1 MGMAWHVMA
10 LSNNYLGTLPIAHL
24 LLFITHKATTT
35 TNISSFFER
44 HMRGYDTPLAIYI
57 YLVNGQR
64 GASERTAHRWAVE
77 LWSKYDE
84 DERQEE
90 KTERIVDTV
99 ASWWR

>member
-10 LSNNYLGTLPIAHL
+10 LSDNYLGTLPIAHL
-24 LLFITHKATTT
+24 LLFITHKATTTT

-64 GASERTAHRWAVE
+64 GGSERAHRWAVE

-84 DERQEE
+84 DEARGENRE
-90 KTERIVDTV
+90 IVDTV